1 MPSIF
6 NIPDQYNGDTFEE
19 VRFNMYVN
27 SVSDSTRKSLLS
39 SVATIQIKNK
49 KDLSTVVDTWSTDAN
64 VDPNQ
69 SLQWINQQDGQFK
82 ISISDPIDYGAGTY
96 VYDLQIT
103 YNNVNPARIKTYLKG
118 EFKVLNE
125 ITT

>member
-6 NIPDQYNGDTFEE
+6 NIPNQYNGDTFEE

-27 SVSDSTRKSLLS
+27 SVSDSTRKSLLD
-39 SVATIQIKNK
+39 ATPRIQIKNK
-49 KDLSTVVDTWSTDAN
+49 KDLSTVVDTWTIDNSK
-64 VDPNQ
+64 
-69 SLQWINQQDGQFK
+69 LEWISEENGQFK
-82 ISISDPIDYGAGTY
+82 IAISDPIDYGAGTY

-103 YNNVNPARIKTYLKG
+103 YTNVNPAKVKTYLKG

>member
-39 SVATIQIKNK
+39 SVARIQIKNK
-49 KDLSTVVDTWSTDAN
+49 KDLSTVVDTWSTDPSN
-64 VDPNQ
+64 GK
-69 SLQWINQQDGQFK
+69 LQWISQENGQFK

-103 YNNVNPARIKTYLKG
+103 YNNVNPAKVKTYLKG

>member
-39 SVATIQIKNK
+39 SVAKIQIKNK
-49 KDLSTVVDTWSTDAN
+49 KDLSTVVDTWSTDPAN
-64 VDPNQ
+64 GK
-69 SLQWINQQDGQFK
+69 LQWISQENGQFK

-103 YNNVNPARIKTYLKG
+103 YNNVSPAKVKTYLKG